1 MSHSMRDG
9 LPGCRAGECLPSVE
23 EIRRRFAYVKGIS
36 SRTGGKT
43 FHVVEAKDGYYAFV
57 EVNGR
62 FYSTSSYATLE
73 DLEDYIY

>member
-1 MSHSMRDG
+1 MANSMRDG
-9 LPGCRAGECLPSVE
+9 LPECRAGECLPSVD
-23 EIRRRFAYVKGIS
+23 EIRRRFEYVKGIS

-62 FYSTSSYATLE
+62 FYSTASYPTIE
-73 DLEDYIY
+73 ELEDYIY